1 MSFSRKY
8 LLIGVNIIK
17 IIRADLIW
25 LISLTSRKYNVKH
38 KYSRHH
44 TLDYSCVM

>member
-25 LISLTSRKYNVKH
+25 LIGNI
-38 KYSRHH
+38 
-44 TLDYSCVM
+44 TLNTNTADITHLIIHV